1 MRFSSSPGPARES
14 YLADCHQDPDIILLS
29 GANQYEAHKHKLASA
44 SVVFATLMRDHRQCE
59 VDDNNNDKDGNIL
72 PTRDRIIVD
81 EIEEEILKKILQFIY
96 TGTLTPA
103 DLSLHCV
110 KLLKAASLY
119 QV

>member
-1 MRFSSSPGPARES
+1 M
-14 YLADCHQDPDIILLS
+14 I
-29 GANQYEAHKHKLASA
+29 
-44 SVVFATLMRDHRQCE
+44 TDHIQAE
-59 VDDNNNDKDGNIL
+59 VDDNNNDKDGNVL
-72 PTRDRIIVD
+72 PSKDRIIVD

-96 TGTLTPA
+96 TGSITPA

>member
-1 MRFSSSPGPARES
+1 MMT
-14 YLADCHQDPDIILLS
+14 DQ
-29 GANQYEAHKHKLASA
+29 
-44 SVVFATLMRDHRQCE
+44 VQCE

-72 PTRDRIIVD
+72 ASRDRIIVD
-81 EIEEEILKKILQFIY
+81 EIEEEILKTILQFIY
-96 TGTLTPA
+96 TGTTTPA

>member
-1 MRFSSSPGPARES
+1 M
-14 YLADCHQDPDIILLS
+14 I
-29 GANQYEAHKHKLASA
+29 N
-44 SVVFATLMRDHRQCE
+44 DHIQCE

-72 PTRDRIIVD
+72 PSKDRIIVD
-81 EIEEEILKKILQFIY
+81 EIEEEILQTILQFIY
-96 TGTLTPA
+96 TGSTTAA

>member
-1 MRFSSSPGPARES
+1 M
-14 YLADCHQDPDIILLS
+14 I
-29 GANQYEAHKHKLASA
+29 
-44 SVVFATLMRDHRQCE
+44 RDHVQWE
-59 VDDNNNDKDGNIL
+59 VDDNNNDKDGTIL
-72 PTRDRIIVD
+72 QSKDRIIVD

-96 TGTLTPA
+96 TGSTTPA